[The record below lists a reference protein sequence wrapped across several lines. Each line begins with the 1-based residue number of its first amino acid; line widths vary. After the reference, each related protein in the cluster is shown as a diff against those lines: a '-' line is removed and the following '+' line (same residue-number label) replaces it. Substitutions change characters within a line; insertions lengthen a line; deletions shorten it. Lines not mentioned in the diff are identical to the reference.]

1 MAPIVLASLA
11 GGALGLFGSAMTN
24 ATNSAATASTNRT
37 NRDIASANLDYQREY
52 NEQIFAREDNAV
64 QRRAADLEA
73 AGLSKTLAAGSPAGA
88 GGSASAPVN
97 MHREDSGPPAQDVI
111 ASGITSASTI
121 ANMITTAQAQ
131 QLQNEK
137 TQAEIDQQTI
147 VNEYLAA
154 QIVADLDNKKASTES
169 VRAGTSKTNLETS
182 VLNYDFGYAK
192 RAGMMHQSTGVA
204 TDVMKHVLGMNEEQ
218 WKKYGNRIE
227 QFLGV
232 LLGDNQDVLDLLN
245 GTSSGSGKTGGK
257 FSSPSASKR
266 AVDNWMLNK
275 LKQAPY

>member
-1 MAPIVLASLA
+1 MVPALIGGLAA
-11 GGALGLFGSAMTN
+11 GALGLFGSAMTN
-24 ATNSAATASTNRT
+24 ATNAQSTRDTNRV
-37 NRDIASANLDYQREY
+37 NAQIASNNLDYQREY

-73 AGLSKTLAAGSPAGA
+73 AGLSKTLAAGSPASA
-88 GGSASAPVN
+88 GGSASAPLN
-97 MHREDSGPPAQDVI
+97 MHREESGPPAQDVFS
-111 ASGITSASTI
+111 AGITSANAV

-137 TQAEIDQQTI
+137 TRAEIDQQTI
-147 VNEYLAA
+147 INQYLAD
-154 QIVADLDNKKASTES
+154 QILADLDNKKASTDS
-169 VRAGTSKTNLETS
+169 IRASTAKTDLERT
-182 VLNYDFGYAK
+182 VLNYDFGYAQ
-192 RAGMMHQSTGVA
+192 RAGMMHQSTGVV

-232 LLGDNQDVLDLLN
+232 LLGDGTDFLGLLN
-245 GTSSGSGKTGGK
+245 GTSSGSGDTGGK
-257 FSSPSASKR
+257 TSSPSAAKR

>member
-11 GGALGLFGSAMTN
+11 GGALGLMGSMVTNRTN
-24 ATNSAATASTNRT
+24 AESTAATNRT
-37 NRDIASANLDYQREY
+37 NRAIAMDNLDYQREY

-73 AGLSKTLAAGSPAGA
+73 AGLSKTLAAGSPASA
-88 GGSASAPVN
+88 GGSASAPLN
-97 MHREDSGPPAQDVI
+97 MHREESGPPAQDVI
-111 ASGITSASTI
+111 ASGVTSANTI
-121 ANMITTAQAQ
+121 ANMITTAQARR
-131 QLQNEK
+131 LQNDK
-137 TQAEIDQQTI
+137 ISAEIDQQKI
-147 VNEYLAA
+147 INKYLED
-154 QIVADLDNKKASTES
+154 QIGADLDNKKASTES
-169 VRAGTSKTNLETS
+169 LRAGTSKTKLERD
-182 VLNYDFGYAK
+182 VLNYDFSYAK

-232 LLGDNQDVLDLLN
+232 LLGDNADFLDLLG
-245 GTSSGSGKTGGK
+245 GTSGGDAAGKY
-257 FSSPSASKR
+257 SSPSAGKR
-266 AVDNWMLNK
+266 AVDSWILNK